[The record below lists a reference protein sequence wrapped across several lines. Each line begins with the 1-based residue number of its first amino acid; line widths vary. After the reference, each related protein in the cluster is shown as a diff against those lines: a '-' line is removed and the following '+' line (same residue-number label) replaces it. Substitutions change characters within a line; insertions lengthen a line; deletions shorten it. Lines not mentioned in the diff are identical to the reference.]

1 MNKQNLGVK
10 TIQFFFW
17 YRAVKN
23 STRRRSNSD
32 KVIAFLFLFN
42 NTLVNI
48 HREYNISVVMYT
60 STYLATCSENL
71 PLELLRK
78 SRFSPCYGT
87 WSLLSR
93 IQGQSHGSSHTAS
106 LQYRFCLKI
115 CGMVPTILG
124 VPGQPKQRSATGRSG
139 SYWERAATR

>member
-1 MNKQNLGVK
+1 
-10 TIQFFFW
+10 
-17 YRAVKN
+17 
-23 STRRRSNSD
+23 
-32 KVIAFLFLFN
+32 
-42 NTLVNI
+42 
-48 HREYNISVVMYT
+48 MYT

-124 VPGQPKQRSATGRSG
+124 VSGQPKQRSATGVAVTGNPGLHARSK
-139 SYWERAATR
+139 ERRARKVTTVYGQSSVDNNVMHLVTSVLMISSLRSFKGPECCLV